1 MIELTRTPAP
11 LRAAAVLTLVL
22 ASLALAA
29 CGSSG
34 KSSSGTTASSTA
46 AGAGSTTSSTAQST
60 PTSQPQRLR
69 ACLKKLGIEVP
80 SSVSTIADL
89 VAHTPKGVSRAQLV
103 SAVQNC
109 GGIGPGLAAATPRTS
124 PAAYRQAFVNF
135 VLCMRQQGV
144 NLPEPN
150 TSGKGP
156 VIDTT
161 GVDTSSP
168 KYTAA
173 AKKCAPILRKVLTL
187 PTLPKR

>member
-11 LRAAAVLTLVL
+11 LRAVAVLTLVL

-34 KSSSGTTASSTA
+34 KSSSGTASSA
-46 AGAGSTTSSTAQST
+46 AGGSTTTSSTAQST
-60 PTSQPQRLR
+60 PATQPERLR
-69 ACLKKLGIEVP
+69 ACLKKLGIEAP

-89 VAHTPKGVSRAQLV
+89 LAHTPKGVTRAQLV

-109 GGIGPGLAAATPRTS
+109 GGIGPGLAVATPRAS

-135 VLCMRQQGV
+135 VSCMRGQGV
-144 NLPEPN
+144 NLPQPN

-156 VIDTT
+156 VLDTT
-161 GVDTSSP
+161 GIDTSSA

-173 AKKCAPILRKVLTL
+173 AAKCAPILRKVLSL
-187 PTLPKR
+187 PTLPKH